1 MSDADESA
9 QRVDDVELDYRQGKI
24 KELGI
29 ESSSQAVATALQI
42 ADYIREST
50 KKGEIIFK
58 KDASGEAKT
67 IKFIGL

>member
-1 MSDADESA
+1 MAFRSTITLTDQDQEIL
-9 QRVDDVELDYRQGKI
+9 EHFK